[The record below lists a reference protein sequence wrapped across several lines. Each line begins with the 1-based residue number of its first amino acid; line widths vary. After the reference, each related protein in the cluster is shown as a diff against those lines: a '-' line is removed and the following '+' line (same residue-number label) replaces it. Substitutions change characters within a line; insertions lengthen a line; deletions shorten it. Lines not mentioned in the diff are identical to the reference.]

1 MVLASRILGPEF
13 AVEISGVDLSVD
25 LPPETFAEIKQL
37 WLENKVAVFRDQE
50 LSDDDLVCF
59 TARFGPLFVHVRSQ
73 FNDTSHPEIMLIS
86 NIKEDGRNLGEL
98 GNGDLAWHSDQS
110 YSARPVFSTLMYAI
124 EIPQAGGGT
133 WFCDTARAYERLPE
147 TLKERVASIR
157 QDFSIEVT
165 VATQHVSLTEEQR
178 QAKPPVTHPLVRTHP
193 VLGRK
198 SLYLSPAHST
208 GLSGLPGD
216 EGAALLAELLDWA
229 ERPEFTYC
237 HQWRVGDVI
246 MWDNTSTMHRRDAF
260 SADERRMLKRT
271 GFEFPED
278 QAIPF

>member
-1 MVLASRILGPEF
+1 METNILGPGF
-13 AVEISGVDLSVD
+13 AVEISEVDLSID
-25 LPPETFAEIKQL
+25 LTDTQFVEIKRL
-37 WLENKVAVFRDQE
+37 WLENKVAVFRDQNLE
-50 LSDDDLVCF
+50 DDALVGF
-59 TARFGPLFVHVRSQ
+59 TKRFGPLFVHVRSQ
-73 FNDTSHPEIMLIS
+73 FNDAAHPEIMLIS

-124 EIPQAGGGT
+124 EIPEDGGGT

-147 TLKERVASIR
+147 GIKQRIAGL
-157 QDFSIEVT
+157 QQNFSIEVT
-165 VATQHVSLTEEQR
+165 VATQHVALSEEQR
-178 QAKPPVTHPLVRTHP
+178 ALKPPVTHPLVRTHP
-193 VLGRK
+193 ELGRK

-208 GLSGLPGD
+208 GIAELSEE
-216 EGAALLAELLDWA
+216 EGAALLAELQDWA

-237 HQWRVGDVI
+237 HDWRVGDVV

-260 SADERRMLKRT
+260 SPAARRMLKRT

-278 QAIPF
+278 QGVPF